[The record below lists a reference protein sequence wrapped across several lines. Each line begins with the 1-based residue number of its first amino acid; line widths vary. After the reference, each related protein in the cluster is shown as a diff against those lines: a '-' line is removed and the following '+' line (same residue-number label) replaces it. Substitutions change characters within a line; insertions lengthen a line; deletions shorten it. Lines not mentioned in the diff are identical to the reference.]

1 MWSGI
6 CRFLLRF
13 RRGEWIC
20 VNLLKVSAGKMN
32 ILIRISE
39 SCEPVFNLENRRCDS
54 HRTRVLVARCRLSWF
69 STLRSKSC
77 DTRPIYS
84 LWSFTIDN
92 MNADRLRKVLS
103 YGFLKYQ
110 FLAKYRTNQPS
121 GLTALSVVGD
131 QTNEIQPSQWRSWA
145 AIEPNDLSI
154 LVCGQ
159 NNIQPGN
166 QLKGTQAH
174 WSCTGEYSCICHYFL
189 LTQSLV
195 YRL

>member
-1 MWSGI
+1 
-6 CRFLLRF
+6 
-13 RRGEWIC
+13 
-20 VNLLKVSAGKMN
+20 MN

-131 QTNEIQPSQWRSWA
+131 QTNEIQPSQ
-145 AIEPNDLSI
+145 
-154 LVCGQ
+154 
-159 NNIQPGN
+159 
-166 QLKGTQAH
+166 
-174 WSCTGEYSCICHYFL
+174 
-189 LTQSLV
+189 
-195 YRL
+195 